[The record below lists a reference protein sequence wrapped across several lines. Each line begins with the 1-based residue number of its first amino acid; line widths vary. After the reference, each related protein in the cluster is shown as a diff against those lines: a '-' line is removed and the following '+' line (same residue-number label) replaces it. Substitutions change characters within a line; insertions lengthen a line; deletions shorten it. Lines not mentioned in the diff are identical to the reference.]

1 MHQFFLTSGG
11 CVQKTQ
17 EAANKIGC
25 REGPDQHLTPGQAA
39 ALLNSEKAIDRL
51 QNEIDDLEETMQESL
66 RDSQHGR
73 DAQLQARQRKKRS
86 NRQTE
91 TYSDSDDEF
100 FDRTQQK
107 KVKSATQAVITVKSL
122 LAKLEEL
129 QAEERRLLSQ
139 LEVYELSVLVAS
151 A

>member
-1 MHQFFLTSGG
+1 
-11 CVQKTQ
+11 
-17 EAANKIGC
+17 
-25 REGPDQHLTPGQAA
+25 
-39 ALLNSEKAIDRL
+39 
-51 QNEIDDLEETMQESL
+51 MQESL

-73 DAQLQARQRKKRS
+73 NAQLQAHQRKKRS

-139 LEVYELSVLVAS
+139 LEVYTLSVLVAS